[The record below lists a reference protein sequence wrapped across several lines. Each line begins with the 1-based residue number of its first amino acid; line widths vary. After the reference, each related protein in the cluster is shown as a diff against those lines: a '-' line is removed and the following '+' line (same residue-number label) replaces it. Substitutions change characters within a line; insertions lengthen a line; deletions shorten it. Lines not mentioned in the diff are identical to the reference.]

1 MPEVGSR
8 VQISSAP
15 KAWSCGRESAIDAGR
30 RSRSAVRAIEANGI
44 AARHAARL
52 VVARACARLAAG
64 IELRRKV
71 ETIIVIASEL
81 AAPDGAQ
88 FEHKAWV
95 IIVPKI

>member
-15 KAWSCGRESAIDAGR
+15 KAWSCGRENAIDAEQR
-30 RSRSAVRAIEANGI
+30 LRSAVRAIEASGI

-52 VVARACARLAAG
+52 VVGRACARLAAG

-81 AAPDGAQ
+81 AAPEDEQ
-88 FEHKAWV
+88 FEHEAWA